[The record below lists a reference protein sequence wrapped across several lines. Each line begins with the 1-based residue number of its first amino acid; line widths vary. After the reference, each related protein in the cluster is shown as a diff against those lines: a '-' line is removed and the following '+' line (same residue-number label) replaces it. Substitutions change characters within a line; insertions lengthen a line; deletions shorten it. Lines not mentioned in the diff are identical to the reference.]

1 MKFSLVALA
10 TFVGAAMAN
19 LDPIVIKVLAYANGK
34 EVIHSKSVQ

>member
-19 LDPIVIKVLAYANGK
+19 LDPIVIKVLSCACGK
-34 EVIHSKSVQ
+34 EVFNSESIK